1 MAHCSQIQGSQNIT
15 TANNENGYTKE
26 AKKKK
31 SIKSG
36 DSLNTK

>member
-26 AKKKK
+26 AKKK

-36 DSLNTK
+36 DGLNTK